1 MRISPGI
8 QKGIKIGR
16 WLFLK
21 MINNLDIMGLPTE
34 MWKFVKKNPVSE
46 VVLSNGA
53 SEMQETVQEITDWTN
68 LNKLQLI
75 QQSVKNFFYIASAR
89 LCSTKCKQPIIL
101 WLWVQYN
108 SLV

>member
-68 LNKLQLI
+68 LNRLQL
-75 QQSVKNFFYIASAR
+75 NP
-89 LCSTKCKQPIIL
+89 TKCKDRNRNIK
-101 WLWVQYN
+101 WSVYCQYG
-108 SLV
+108 